1 VTRSASASER
11 SSGSREEVTRS
22 ASASERSSSVLP
34 RTAEVEDGRL
44 LAVGGVAVGDLVA
57 QHGTPL
63 YVLDRAELV
72 GRMRAYREAFGPDV
86 AVTYAAKA
94 LCVTAVL
101 QLAAA
106 EGLHLDVASAGE
118 LATAARAGFPM
129 ERVILHGN
137 NKSVDELA
145 LAADLGV
152 SRVVADSM
160 IELDRLEALA
170 ARRGDPIA
178 ILLRI
183 TPGVGAGGHA
193 YIRTGQDDSKFGFTL
208 SSGLAGEAIDRAL
221 RSAHLDLRGLHC
233 HVGSQVTVGEA
244 YDAATAVM
252 VDLHAD
258 VAARRGEPLPE
269 LNLGGGLGIAYTAG
283 DPEPSVTGYAAAL
296 RAAVTRACAA
306 HGLPVP
312 RLAVEPGRSIVG
324 PAGVTLYTV
333 GTVKEVAGIRTYV
346 AVDGGMSDNLRP
358 ALYGARYAFLPAGEP
373 VAPGDGGPMT
383 CTVVGK
389 HCETGDVLGDT
400 VQLPGAVRPGELL
413 AVAATGAYGHAMA
426 SNYNRLARP
435 AMVLVG
441 DGRAD
446 VVVRRETLDDV
457 LARDVPLP
465 G

>member
-258 VAARRGEPLPE
+258 VAA
-269 LNLGGGLGIAYTAG
+269 
-283 DPEPSVTGYAAAL
+283 S
-296 RAAVTRACAA
+296 
-306 HGLPVP
+306 
-312 RLAVEPGRSIVG
+312 
-324 PAGVTLYTV
+324 
-333 GTVKEVAGIRTYV
+333 
-346 AVDGGMSDNLRP
+346 
-358 ALYGARYAFLPAGEP
+358 
-373 VAPGDGGPMT
+373 
-383 CTVVGK
+383 
-389 HCETGDVLGDT
+389 
-400 VQLPGAVRPGELL
+400 
-413 AVAATGAYGHAMA
+413 
-426 SNYNRLARP
+426 
-435 AMVLVG
+435 
-441 DGRAD
+441 
-446 VVVRRETLDDV
+446 
-457 LARDVPLP
+457 
-465 G
+465 